1 MRLPI
6 TARIS
11 DPPRGSAKPHVIAGV
26 NAFAADT
33 EEEAAFLASSHFHW
47 VNMLHKGRPC
57 PLPHPQEGYLATL
70 SDREKQGLQ
79 QAMACSVVGNK
90 TQVGRWLSSFISA
103 TGADELIIDALS
115 MIRQRAAVPI
125 SLWRRPCRD
134 RRVLAMKRGVGGDCL
149 ISDSM
154 RHIAVSE

>member
-1 MRLPI
+1 M
-6 TARIS
+6 
-11 DPPRGSAKPHVIAGV
+11 IAGV

-103 TGADELIIDALS
+103 TGADELIIDAL
-115 MIRQRAAVPI
+115 IHDPAA
-125 SLWRRPCRD
+125 RCRSYQL
-134 RRVLAMKRGVGGDCL
+134 VAEAL
-149 ISDSM
+149 S
-154 RHIAVSE
+154 